1 MNETGVAVDETRVV
15 LNETHW
21 VRVTCVEN
29 LPLREG
35 REVLVGGRS
44 LAVFNLGHQFLAVD
58 NQCPHKQGPLAD
70 GIVTGTSVVCPLHAW
85 RVNLE
90 TGEVERPAA
99 GLGRCV
105 RAYPTRVE
113 DGVVSVQLGAVHGA
127 TSGVTTVS
135 SQSVASGACASGA
148 GAAESTGEAA

>member
-1 MNETGVAVDETRVV
+1 MSDAR
-15 LNETHW
+15 W
-21 VRVTCVEN
+21 IRVTCVEN

-44 LAVFNLGHQFLAVD
+44 LAIFNLGHQFLAID

-90 TGEVERPAA
+90 TGAVERPPV
-99 GLGRCV
+99 GVGRCV
-105 RAYPTRVE
+105 RAYPTKVE
-113 DGVVSVQLGAVHGA
+113 DGVVSVQFETVRPTGAEGRLRDR
-127 TSGVTTVS
+127 
-135 SQSVASGACASGA
+135 GA
-148 GAAESTGEAA
+148 GAAASTGEAA